1 VPVAT
6 GVFTGPITAQVI
18 LEIARYLAVAC
29 AIAGLGLLLLN
40 KVYTRLLLSRAK
52 HPSLTGHSKMSRRL
66 ARLTRFFEYDAGRY
80 FSSDLAP
87 ADVASRRKAGMER
100 LRQRIVET
108 SPQTLRYSQ
117 SLESSISDVQF
128 TSHYRVPF
136 PYRNLLPAEF
146 KFGSIATQ
154 TRGTQICDLDGNW
167 RYDVSGSYG
176 VNVFGYDFY
185 KECLSEGYAAAADLG
200 PVLGPYHPVI
210 RENVAALREI
220 SGLDEV
226 SFHMSGTEAVMQAVR
241 LARYHTGRTHLV
253 RLCGSYHG
261 WWDGVQPGVGNQ
273 RQVNDVYTLAD
284 LSDNTLRILETRKD
298 IACVLINPFQ
308 ALHPN
313 ADAPGDA
320 SLVNSER
327 RTAFDRAAYTQ
338 WLARIRDICTRK
350 GIVLISDEVFAG
362 FRLGY
367 RGAQEYF
374 SMQADMVTYGKTLGG
389 GLPVG
394 VLCGRA
400 ALMRRFKEEEPV
412 NISFARGTFNSHP
425 HVMACMSVF
434 LRRIRRPQYQD
445 IYKQADELWNARV
458 AAVNRD
464 LAAAAL
470 PVRLANMHSVIT
482 ILYTVPCRYN
492 WMLQFYLRGE
502 GLELSWIG
510 SGRMI
515 MSLNYS
521 DGDFAEVAR
530 RFQRAVQQMQNDG
543 WWWIAPHLTNKW
555 IKRQMLKDMLA
566 QRFGLN
572 KPAQPS
578 ALATNGRSSPLEDTL

>member
-1 VPVAT
+1 M
-6 GVFTGPITAQVI
+6 
-18 LEIARYLAVAC
+18 EIARYLVLAF
-29 AIAGLGLLLLN
+29 LGLLLLR
-40 KVYTRLLLSRAK
+40 KVYTRLRLSRAK
-52 HPSLTGHSKMSRRL
+52 HPSLGGHAKMSRRL
-66 ARLTRFFEYDAGRY
+66 ARLTSFFEYGAETY

-87 ADVASRRKAGMER
+87 AEIAARRKAGMER
-100 LRQRIVET
+100 LRQRCTET
-108 SPQTLRYSQ
+108 SPLTLGYSQ

-136 PYRNLLPAEF
+136 PYRSLLPAEF
-146 KFGSIATQ
+146 KFGSVVTQ
-154 TRGTQICDLDGNW
+154 TRGTQLCDLDGNW

-185 KECLSEGYAAAADLG
+185 KECLNEGYSKVADLG

-210 RENVAALREI
+210 RDNVAALKQI

-241 LARYHTGRTHLV
+241 LARYHTGKTHLV

-284 LSDNTLRILETRKD
+284 LSPNTLRVLETRKD

-313 ADAPGDA
+313 SDAPGDA

-327 RTAFDRAAYTQ
+327 CTAFDRAAYTQ
-338 WLARIRDICTRK
+338 WLARIREVCTRR

-362 FRLGY
+362 FRLGH

-374 SMQADMVTYGKTLGG
+374 SFQADMVTYGKTLGG

-400 ALMRRFKEEEPV
+400 ALMKRFKEAEPA

-434 LRRIRRPQYQD
+434 LQRIRQPEIQD
-445 IYKQADELWNARV
+445 IYARADALWNARV
-458 AAVNRD
+458 TGLNQD
-464 LAAAAL
+464 LAAAGL
-470 PVRLANMHSVIT
+470 PVRLANMHSILT
-482 ILYTVPCRYN
+482 ILYTVPSRYN
-492 WMLQFYLRGE
+492 WMFQFYLRAE

-521 DGDFAEVAR
+521 DEDFAEVAR

-543 WWWIAPHLTNKW
+543 WWWTAPHLTNKW

-566 QRFGLN
+566 ARFRGPSN
-572 KPAQPS
+572 RSAPSSQPVPS
-578 ALATNGRSSPLEDTL
+578 LR

>member
-1 VPVAT
+1 LVA
-6 GVFTGPITAQVI
+6 
-18 LEIARYLAVAC
+18 AC
-29 AIAGLGLLLLN
+29 LGLLLLR
-40 KVYTRLLLSRAK
+40 KAYIRLRLSRAK
-52 HPSLTGHSKMSRRL
+52 HPSLSGHSKMARRM
-66 ARLTRFFEYDAGRY
+66 ARLTSFFDYDAETY

-87 ADVASRRKAGMER
+87 PDVAARRRTCMER
-100 LRQRIVET
+100 LRQRFNQ
-108 SPQTLRYSQ
+108 SAPQTLGFSQ
-117 SLESSISDVQF
+117 SLESAISDVQF

-136 PYRNLLPAEF
+136 PYRSLLPAEF
-146 KFGSIATQ
+146 RYGSVVTR
-154 TRGTQICDLDGNW
+154 TRGTQLCDLDGNW

-185 KECLSEGYAAAADLG
+185 KQCLSEGYARVADLG

-210 RENVAALREI
+210 RDNVLALREI

-253 RLCGSYHG
+253 RLCGAYHG

-273 RQVNDVYTLAD
+273 RAVNDVYTLAD
-284 LSDNTLRILETRKD
+284 LSPRTLKVLETRDD

-313 ADAPGDA
+313 SDAPGDA

-338 WLARIRDICTRK
+338 WLAQIREVCTRR

-362 FRLGY
+362 FRLGH

-374 SMQADMVTYGKTLGG
+374 SFQADMVTYGKTLGG

-400 ALMRRFKEEEPV
+400 ALMKRFKEAEPA

-425 HVMACMSVF
+425 HVMACMAVF
-434 LRRIRRPQYQD
+434 LERIRQPEYQD
-445 IYKQADELWNARV
+445 IYARADALWNARV
-458 AAVNRD
+458 AGLNRS
-464 LAAAAL
+464 LAEAGL
-470 PVRLANMHSVIT
+470 PVRLANMHSILT
-482 ILYTVPCRYN
+482 ILYSVPSRYN
-492 WMLQFYLRGE
+492 WMLQFYLRAE

-510 SGRMI
+510 SGRLI
-515 MSLNYS
+515 MSLNYT
-521 DGDFAEVAR
+521 DGDFAEVAS
-530 RFQRAVQQMQNDG
+530 RFLRAAQQMHSDG
-543 WWWIAPHLTNKW
+543 WWWTAPHLTNKW

-566 QRFGLN
+566 ARFGGRTHR
-572 KPAQPS
+572 PAPSSQPVPS
-578 ALATNGRSSPLEDTL
+578 LR

>member
-1 VPVAT
+1 M
-6 GVFTGPITAQVI
+6 
-18 LEIARYLAVAC
+18 AR
-29 AIAGLGLLLLN
+29 
-40 KVYTRLLLSRAK
+40 R
-52 HPSLTGHSKMSRRL
+52 M
-66 ARLTRFFEYDAGRY
+66 ARLTSFFDYDAETY

-87 ADVASRRKAGMER
+87 PDVAARRRTGMER
-100 LRQRIVET
+100 LRQRFNQ
-108 SPQTLRYSQ
+108 SAPQTLGFSQ
-117 SLESSISDVQF
+117 SLESAISDVQF

-136 PYRNLLPAEF
+136 PYRSLLPAEF
-146 KFGSIATQ
+146 RYGSVVTR
-154 TRGTQICDLDGNW
+154 TRGTQLCDLDGNW

-185 KECLSEGYAAAADLG
+185 KQCLSEGYARVADLG

-210 RENVAALREI
+210 RDNVLALREI

-253 RLCGSYHG
+253 RLCGAYHG

-273 RQVNDVYTLAD
+273 RAVNDVYTLAD
-284 LSDNTLRILETRKD
+284 LSPRTLKVLETRDD

-313 ADAPGDA
+313 SDAPGDA

-338 WLARIRDICTRK
+338 WLAQIREVCTRR

-362 FRLGY
+362 FRLGH

-374 SMQADMVTYGKTLGG
+374 SFQADMVTYGKTLGG

-400 ALMRRFKEEEPV
+400 ALMKRFKEAEPA

-425 HVMACMSVF
+425 HVMACMAVF
-434 LRRIRRPQYQD
+434 LERIRQPEYQD
-445 IYKQADELWNARV
+445 IYARADALWNARV
-458 AAVNRD
+458 AGLNRS
-464 LAAAAL
+464 LAEAGL
-470 PVRLANMHSVIT
+470 PVRLANMHSILT
-482 ILYTVPCRYN
+482 ILYSVPSRYN
-492 WMLQFYLRGE
+492 WMLQFYLRAE

-510 SGRMI
+510 SGRLI
-515 MSLNYS
+515 MSLNYT
-521 DGDFAEVAR
+521 DGDFAEVAS
-530 RFQRAVQQMQNDG
+530 RFLRAAQQMHSDG
-543 WWWIAPHLTNKW
+543 WWWTAPHLTNKW

-566 QRFGLN
+566 ARFGGRTHR
-572 KPAQPS
+572 PAQSSQPVPS
-578 ALATNGRSSPLEDTL
+578 LR

>member
-1 VPVAT
+1 MPL
-6 GVFTGPITAQVI
+6 QVN
-18 LEIARYLAVAC
+18 LEIARYLALAC
-29 AIAGLGLLLLN
+29 LGLLLLR

-52 HPSLTGHSKMSRRL
+52 HPSLSGHSKMSRRL
-66 ARLTRFFEYDAGRY
+66 ARLTSFFDYDATRY

-87 ADVASRRKAGMER
+87 ADIAARRKAGMEQ
-100 LRQRIVET
+100 LRQRFVAAA
-108 SPQTLRYSQ
+108 PQTLGYSQ
-117 SLESSISDVQF
+117 SLESGISDVQF

-146 KFGSIATQ
+146 KFGSVVTQ
-154 TRGTQICDLDGNW
+154 TRGTQLCDLDGNW
-167 RYDVSGSYG
+167 KYDVSGSYG

-185 KECLSEGYAAAADLG
+185 KECLREGYAMVADIG

-210 RENVAALREI
+210 RDNVQALKEI
-220 SGLDEV
+220 SSLDEV

-241 LARYHTGRTHLV
+241 LARYHTGKTHLV

-284 LSDNTLRILETRKD
+284 LGENTLRILDTRKD

-313 ADAPGDA
+313 SDAPVDA

-327 RTAFDRAAYTQ
+327 RTAFDREAYTK
-338 WLARIRDICTRK
+338 WLGRIREVCTRR

-362 FRLGY
+362 FRLGH

-374 SMQADMVTYGKTLGG
+374 SFQADMVTYGKTLGG

-400 ALMRRFKEEEPV
+400 ALMKRFKEAEPA

-434 LRRIRRPQYQD
+434 LKHIRQPEYQD
-445 IYKQADELWNARV
+445 IYARADALWNARV
-458 AAVNRD
+458 AGLSQA
-464 LAAAAL
+464 LADAGL
-470 PVRLANMHSVIT
+470 PVRLANMHSIVT
-482 ILYTVPCRYN
+482 ILYSVPCRYN
-492 WMLQFYLRGE
+492 WMLQFYLRAE

-515 MSLNYS
+515 MSLNYT
-521 DGDFAEVAR
+521 DEDFAEVAR

-543 WWWIAPHLTNKW
+543 WWWTAPHLSNKW

-566 QRFGLN
+566 ARFRGR
-572 KPAQPS
+572 PERSAPSGQPVAS
-578 ALATNGRSSPLEDTL
+578 LR

>member
-1 VPVAT
+1 
-6 GVFTGPITAQVI
+6 
-18 LEIARYLAVAC
+18 
-29 AIAGLGLLLLN
+29 
-40 KVYTRLLLSRAK
+40 
-52 HPSLTGHSKMSRRL
+52 MSRRL
-66 ARLTRFFEYDAGRY
+66 ARLTSFFDYGAETY
-80 FSSDLAP
+80 FCSDLAP
-87 ADVASRRKAGMER
+87 AEIAARRRAAMER
-100 LRQRIVET
+100 LRQRCVDT
-108 SPQTLRYSQ
+108 SPLTLSYSQ

-146 KFGSIATQ
+146 KFGSVVTQ
-154 TRGTQICDLDGNW
+154 TRGTQLCDLDGNW

-185 KECLSEGYAAAADLG
+185 KECLAEGYAKVAELG

-210 RENVAALREI
+210 RDNVAALKQI

-284 LSDNTLRILETRKD
+284 LSPNTLRVLETRKD

-313 ADAPGDA
+313 SDAPGDA

-327 RTAFDRAAYTQ
+327 RTAFDRAAYSQ
-338 WLARIRDICTRK
+338 GLARIREVCTRR

-362 FRLGY
+362 FRLGH

-374 SMQADMVTYGKTLGG
+374 SFQADMVTYGKTLGG

-400 ALMRRFKEEEPV
+400 ALMKRFKEAEPA

-434 LRRIRRPQYQD
+434 LQRIRQPEIQD
-445 IYKQADELWNARV
+445 IYARADALWNSRV
-458 AAVNRD
+458 ASLNQD
-464 LAAAAL
+464 LASAGL
-470 PVRLANMHSVIT
+470 PVRLANMHSILT

-492 WMLQFYLRGE
+492 WMLQFYLRAE

-521 DGDFAEVAR
+521 DEDFAEVAS
-530 RFQRAVQQMQNDG
+530 RFQRAVQQMQSDG
-543 WWWIAPHLTNKW
+543 WWWTAPHLSNKW

-566 QRFGLN
+566 ARFRVRNNRPAPSSQPVAGL
-572 KPAQPS
+572 
-578 ALATNGRSSPLEDTL
+578 R

>member
-1 VPVAT
+1 VPL
-6 GVFTGPITAQVI
+6 QVN
-18 LEIARYLAVAC
+18 LEIARYLALAC
-29 AIAGLGLLLLN
+29 LGLLLLR

-52 HPSLTGHSKMSRRL
+52 HPSLSGHSKMSRRL
-66 ARLTRFFEYDAGRY
+66 ARLTRFFDYDAARY

-87 ADVASRRKAGMER
+87 ADIAARRKAGMEQ
-100 LRQRIVET
+100 LRQRFVVAA
-108 SPQTLRYSQ
+108 PQTLGYSQ
-117 SLESSISDVQF
+117 SLESGISDVQF

-146 KFGSIATQ
+146 KFGSVVTQ
-154 TRGTQICDLDGNW
+154 TRGTQLCDLDGNW
-167 RYDVSGSYG
+167 KYDVSGSYG

-185 KECLSEGYAAAADLG
+185 KECLREGYAMVADVG
-200 PVLGPYHPVI
+200 PVLGAYHPVI
-210 RENVAALREI
+210 RDNVQALKEI

-241 LARYHTGRTHLV
+241 LARYHTGKTHLV

-284 LSDNTLRILETRKD
+284 LSENTLRILDTRKD

-313 ADAPGDA
+313 SDAPGDA

-327 RTAFDRAAYTQ
+327 RTAFDRAAYTK
-338 WLARIRDICTRK
+338 WLGRIREVCTRR

-362 FRLGY
+362 FRLGH

-374 SMQADMVTYGKTLGG
+374 SFQADMVTYGKTLGG

-400 ALMRRFKEEEPV
+400 ALMKRFKEAEPA

-434 LRRIRRPQYQD
+434 LQRIRQPEYQE
-445 IYKQADELWNARV
+445 IYARADALWNARV
-458 AAVNRD
+458 AGLSET
-464 LAAAAL
+464 LAAAGL
-470 PVRLANMHSVIT
+470 PVRLANMHSIVT
-482 ILYTVPCRYN
+482 ILYSVPCRYN
-492 WMLQFYLRGE
+492 WMLQFYLRAE

-515 MSLNYS
+515 MSLNYT
-521 DGDFAEVAR
+521 DEDFAEVAR

-543 WWWIAPHLTNKW
+543 WWWTAPHLSNKW

-566 QRFGLN
+566 ARFRGRPER
-572 KPAQPS
+572 PAPSGQPVPS
-578 ALATNGRSSPLEDTL
+578 LR

>member
-1 VPVAT
+1 M
-6 GVFTGPITAQVI
+6 
-18 LEIARYLAVAC
+18 EIARYLVV
-29 AIAGLGLLLLN
+29 IVLGLLLLRI
-40 KVYTRLLLSRAK
+40 VYTRLLLSRAK
-52 HPSLTGHSKMSRRL
+52 HPSLGGHAKMSRRL
-66 ARLTRFFEYDAGRY
+66 ARLTRFFDYGAERY

-87 ADVASRRKAGMER
+87 PDVTARRKAGMER
-100 LRQRIVET
+100 LRQGVAAT
-108 SPQTLRYSQ
+108 SPQTLSYSQ
-117 SLESSISDVQF
+117 SLESGISDVQF

-136 PYRNLLPAEF
+136 PYRSLLPREF
-146 KFGSIATQ
+146 RFGNVVTRS
-154 TRGTQICDLDGNW
+154 RGTQLCDLDGNW
-167 RYDVSGSYG
+167 RYDLSGSYG

-185 KECLSEGYAAAADLG
+185 KECLAEGYAKVAELG
-200 PVLGPYHPVI
+200 PVLGPYHPAI
-210 RENVAALREI
+210 RDNVKALREI

-241 LARYHTGRTHLV
+241 LACYHTGKSHLV
-253 RLCGSYHG
+253 RLCGAYHG

-273 RQVNDVYTLAD
+273 RRINDVYTLAD
-284 LSDNTLRILETRKD
+284 LSPNTLRILETRKD

-327 RTAFDRAAYTQ
+327 RGAFDRAAYTQ
-338 WLARIRDICTRK
+338 WLARIREVCTRR

-374 SMQADMVTYGKTLGG
+374 SFQADMVTYGKTLGG

-400 ALMRRFKEEEPV
+400 ALMKRFKENEPANV
-412 NISFARGTFNSHP
+412 SFARGTFNSHP
-425 HVMACMSVF
+425 HVMACMSAF
-434 LRRIRRPQYQD
+434 LGRIRQPQYQE
-445 IYKQADELWNARV
+445 IYARADALWNGRV
-458 AAVNRD
+458 AGLNRD
-464 LAAAAL
+464 LAAAGL
-470 PVRLANMHSVIT
+470 PVRLANMHSIIT
-482 ILYTVPCRYN
+482 ILYTVPSRYN

-521 DGDFAEVAR
+521 DEDFAEVAR
-530 RFQRAVQQMQNDG
+530 RFQRAVQQMQADG
-543 WWWIAPHLTNKW
+543 WWWTAPHLTNKW

-566 QRFGLN
+566 HRF
-572 KPAQPS
+572 ARRT
-578 ALATNGRSSPLEDTL
+578 AGRSPSRVTGLAGAAEEIL

>member
-1 VPVAT
+1 M
-6 GVFTGPITAQVI
+6 
-18 LEIARYLAVAC
+18 EIARYLV
-29 AIAGLGLLLLN
+29 IAFLGLLLLR
-40 KVYTRLLLSRAK
+40 KVYTRLQLSRAK
-52 HPSLTGHSKMSRRL
+52 HPSLGGHAKMSRRL
-66 ARLTRFFEYDAGRY
+66 ARLTSFFSYDAGRY

-87 ADVASRRKAGMER
+87 DEIVSRRRAAMER
-100 LRQRIVET
+100 LRKRAVET
-108 SPQTLRYSQ
+108 SPQTLSYSQ
-117 SLESSISDVQF
+117 SLESGISDVQF

-136 PYRNLLPAEF
+136 PYRDLLPAEF
-146 KFGSIATQ
+146 KFGSVVTQ
-154 TRGTQICDLDGNW
+154 TLGTQLCDLDGNW
-167 RYDVSGSYG
+167 KYDVSGSYG

-185 KECLSEGYAAAADLG
+185 KECLQEGYAKVADVG
-200 PVLGPYHPVI
+200 PVLGPYYPVI
-210 RENVAALREI
+210 RDNVAALKEI

-273 RQVNDVYTLAD
+273 RQTNDVYTLAD
-284 LSDNTLRILETRKD
+284 LSPHTLHVLETRKD

-313 ADAPGDA
+313 SDAPGDA

-338 WLARIRDICTRK
+338 WLGRIREVCTRR

-374 SMQADMVTYGKTLGG
+374 KFQADMVTYGKTLGG

-400 ALMRRFKEEEPV
+400 ALMKRFKEAQPA

-434 LRRIRRPQYQD
+434 LQRIRQPEIQD
-445 IYKQADELWNARV
+445 IYARADALWNARV
-458 AAVNRD
+458 AGLNQALD
-464 LAAAAL
+464 AAGL
-470 PVRLANMHSVIT
+470 PVRLANMHSIIT
-482 ILYTVPCRYN
+482 ILYSVPSRYN
-492 WMLQFYLRGE
+492 WMLQFYLRAE

-521 DGDFAEVAR
+521 DADFAEVAG
-530 RFQRAVQQMQNDG
+530 RFQRAAQQMQNDG
-543 WWWIAPHLTNKW
+543 WWWTAPHLTNKW

-566 QRFGLN
+566 TRFGGRTN
-572 KPAQPS
+572 RPAPSAQPVPS
-578 ALATNGRSSPLEDTL
+578 LR